1 MDRRTRGV
9 IAAAFVAQALG
20 IGATIG
26 AFSLFVRPIADG
38 FSATTFEA
46 SAGLSL
52 ITMMLA
58 MCGVPIGG
66 WLDRGSPRHVMFT
79 GCTILGATLL
89 FASQAQSLLQLALAC
104 LVAGVAVP
112 MLGPLTT
119 AAVVSKAT
127 TGERGRALGMAN
139 LGVPIGGVFFAIL
152 GGTLIDGSGW
162 RTALQTF
169 AIVVCAVGY
178 TAIYFGIPKDLGAQS
193 SDEAIQSST
202 DDSWPPGRLVKS
214 PIFLLIAAAI
224 GMGMG
229 TNAGWI
235 SQAASFLHDQGA
247 TSQIAGVVIG
257 ATQGSML
264 IGTLYLG
271 ALVDRRDGVM
281 ILICVFAVQAVCFA
295 IMMTGPGLSVLT
307 AALIVFGI
315 AAGGYLPV
323 FGHLLAGQFGAANT
337 GRTMGLANLAMLPFG
352 FGLPMITGGMR
363 DSGGDYQ
370 GAILLCIGILSCG
383 IAVLVALSRKLKES
397 ALEVEQPKAA

>member
-9 IAAAFVAQALG
+9 IATAFVAQGLG
-20 IGATIG
+20 IGSTIG

-58 MCGVPIGG
+58 MCGVPVGS

-79 GCTILGATLL
+79 GCTILSATLL

-104 LVAGVAVP
+104 LVAGTAVP

-127 TGERGRALGMAN
+127 TAERGRALGIAN
-139 LGVPIGGVFFAIL
+139 LGVPIGGVIFAIL
-152 GGTLIDGSGW
+152 GGTLIDASGW

-178 TAIYFGIPKDLGAQS
+178 TAIYLGIPKDLGVQS
-193 SDEAIQSST
+193 SDGAIQPST
-202 DDSWPPGRLVKS
+202 GESWPPGRLMKS
-214 PIFLLIAAAI
+214 QIFLLIAAALGI
-224 GMGMG
+224 GMG

-281 ILICVFAVQAVCFA
+281 ILICVFVVQTVCFA
-295 IMMTGPGLSVLT
+295 IMMTGPGLPVVT

-323 FGHLLAGQFGAANT
+323 FGHLLAEQFGAANT
-337 GRTMGLANLAMLPFG
+337 GRTMGLANLAILPLG

-363 DSGGDYQ
+363 DSGGHYQ
-370 GAILLCIGILSCG
+370 GAMLLCISILSCG
-383 IAVLVALSRKLKES
+383 IAVLVALSRKRKKS
-397 ALEVEQPKAA
+397 ALAVEQPEAA